1 MERKRRVRAIWG
13 LAGAVLAVAAIVV
26 PLLVLAGSGQATL
39 TAETYADVIRFGV
52 QGAGTL
58 QIQIYDLSEK
68 ELWDSGAISSDF
80 IDWDRTDTW
89 GERLAN
95 GYYLYLAQ
103 AWDASGRLV
112 LSKTGKV
119 ALLPGDQVQLQSAPE
134 HVSSSNPGDAGSDS
148 ASTTP
153 LLSAKAVNVDHST
166 ESWAFGQVGI
176 GTTSPHAAL
185 ELMSSTDF
193 QMLQQRPAA
202 SSGAVWG
209 GNGGN
214 ARFMLGV
221 DSQNNAA
228 LELDRGKLGFNRG
241 SALYIDFAFSDDADY
256 DARFI
261 MTDAGLLQL
270 TGNANFAYTGSGNVG
285 IGTTSPLST
294 LAVAGTIRTTGADW
308 VPDLRSGTG
317 DLDLWAAGDVYI
329 VPQNGGQ
336 IWAYE
341 DLQLYDT
348 SETWFAMTCAS
359 GSGRT
364 FGFESSD
371 DGYFEVWD
379 WDFGNYIAWFSGSTQ
394 SFWVRGNLLC
404 GGTKS
409 FVIPHPEQPGK
420 EIEYTSLEGPEVGI
434 YVRGSAVLGGGQ
446 ATITLPEYFTAIAV
460 DDSIT
465 VQLTPRGTWLQLYV
479 VSATGTEIVVRE
491 AGGRSGQFDYLVQ
504 GIRQGYEDFQPV
516 HDASVDSPSSSPESA
531 RPQGAP
537 ATRADKVVVEKSVA
551 ENSK

>member
-13 LAGAVLAVAAIVV
+13 LAGALLAVAAIVV
-26 PLLVLAGSGQATL
+26 PLLVLAGSEQATL

-52 QGAGTL
+52 QGAGTV

-68 ELWDSGAISSDF
+68 ELWNSGAISSDF
-80 IDWDRTDTW
+80 VDWDRTDTW

-103 AWDASGRLV
+103 AWDVGGSLI

-119 ALLPGDQVQLQSAPE
+119 ALLPGDQVQLQAAP
-134 HVSSSNPGDAGSDS
+134 VRSS
-148 ASTTP
+148 
-153 LLSAKAVNVDHST
+153 
-166 ESWAFGQVGI
+166 
-176 GTTSPHAAL
+176 
-185 ELMSSTDF
+185 SSTDVVPTIEDSF
-193 QMLQQRPAA
+193 AVTPKAYTYTNLYVSNRIGVGTDAPTVDIDVSKNVNGQTRLAVQNPNTGASAFADLLIGTGVGKAFALQKFG
-202 SSGAVWG
+202 SGYTPTWSGMSTANW
-209 GNGGN
+209 
-214 ARFMLGV
+214 ARFRSDSGV
-221 DSQNNAA
+221 
-228 LELDRGKLGFNRG
+228 
-241 SALYIDFAFSDDADY
+241 
-256 DARFI
+256 
-261 MTDAGLLQL
+261 AGLIFT
-270 TGNANFAYTGSGNVG
+270 TGGASPLVFGTSDTERVRVDASGNVG

-294 LAVAGTIRTTGADW
+294 LSVAGTIRTTGADW
-308 VPDLRSGTG
+308 LPDLRSGTG

-336 IWAYE
+336 TWVQE
-341 DLQLYDT
+341 DLQLYDAG
-348 SETWFAMTCAS
+348 ETWFAMTCAS

-409 FVIPHPEQPGK
+409 FVIPHPDQPGK

-446 ATITLPEYFTAIAV
+446 VTITLPEYFAAIAV

-479 VSATGTEIVVRE
+479 ASATGTEIVVRE
-491 AGGRSGQFDYLVQ
+491 AEGRSGQFDYLVQ

-516 HDASVDSPSSSPESA
+516 HDTSVDRPSSSHESA
-531 RPQGAP
+531 PPQKAP
-537 ATRADKVVVEKSVA
+537 ATRSTTGEKVAA
-551 ENSK
+551 EGSK